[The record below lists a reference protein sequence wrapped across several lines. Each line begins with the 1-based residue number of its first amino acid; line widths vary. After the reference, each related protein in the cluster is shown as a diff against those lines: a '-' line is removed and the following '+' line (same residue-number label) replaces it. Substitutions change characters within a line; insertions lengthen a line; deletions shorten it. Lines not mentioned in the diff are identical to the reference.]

1 MFFSSSF
8 RHPIEYH
15 RNNTNKKSRSHIIN
29 GYIGTVAIAALIFCI
44 PKFFESKVI
53 GITEKKLT
61 LDTVSNISE
70 MVSNDI
76 AFYSLSANKTLVY
89 KTSFLNISFSHLQIN
104 HTQYKVDFSDLRFN
118 RYYVL
123 VYNIAIKQLVTG
135 KNLRCH
141 LKYILIIM
149 HH

>member
-15 RNNTNKKSRSHIIN
+15 RNNITKKSRDHIIHS
-29 GYIGTVAIAALIFCI
+29 YVGTVAIAALIFCI

-53 GITEKKLT
+53 GITEKKMT
-61 LDTVSNISE
+61 LDTISNISE
-70 MVSNDI
+70 MVSDDI
-76 AFYSLSANKTLVY
+76 TFYPMNKILY
-89 KTSFLNISFSHLQIN
+89 PIKSYLNYWMFSHLQIN

-135 KNLRCH
+135 KNIRCI
-141 LKYILIIM
+141 LKWISRL
-149 HH
+149 